1 MSEFNVPCDDKYI
14 VPDQEGCFIVPET
27 TMIERPGLTWAFV
40 RTDGR
45 LVFERTPSPLLI
57 RGVVQRVFER
67 YPEQL
72 EFQGGTP

>member
-1 MSEFNVPCDDKYI
+1 MLDNDKCI

-40 RTDGR
+40 RSDGR
-45 LVFERTPSPLLI
+45 LVFERTPSPLLL
-57 RGVVQRVFER
+57 RGTVQRVFER